1 MFWCWYERAR
11 YKNKRGITDMESQI
25 ELEFQ
30 EVKKKNNTKLVRFM
44 GDLDAT
50 NVETVVEKIFNLL
63 NEGFVNIVGDFAKL
77 RYVNSTG
84 LGILLHFSKI
94 AKEKGGSFKIANV
107 NENVYEIIEI
117 IGASTLLD
125 IYDEVDEAIASLE

>member
-1 MFWCWYERAR
+1 
-11 YKNKRGITDMESQI
+11 MESQI
-25 ELEFQ
+25 ELQFEDIQ
-30 EVKKKNNTKLVRFM
+30 GKPNAKLVRFI

-50 NVETVVEKIFNLL
+50 NVETVIEKTFNLL
-63 NEGFVNIVGDFAKL
+63 NDGYVNIIADFEKL

-84 LGILLHFSKI
+84 LGILLHFSKS

-117 IGASTLLD
+117 IGATSLLE
-125 IYDEVDEAIASLE
+125 IFDELKEAIEAL

>member
-1 MFWCWYERAR
+1 
-11 YKNKRGITDMESQI
+11 MESQI
-25 ELEFQ
+25 ELEF
-30 EVKKKNNTKLVRFM
+30 EDIKNKSSVKLVRFI

-63 NEGFVNIVGDFAKL
+63 NEGYINIVGDFAKL

-84 LGILLHFSKI
+84 LGILLHFSKT
-94 AKEKGGSFKIANV
+94 AREKGGTFKIANV

-125 IYDEVDEAIASLE
+125 IYDELEEAIAALD

>member
-1 MFWCWYERAR
+1 
-11 YKNKRGITDMESQI
+11 MESQI
-25 ELEFQ
+25 ELQYEDVQ
-30 EVKKKNNTKLVRFM
+30 GKSNAKMVRFI

-50 NVETVVEKIFNLL
+50 NVETVIEKTFNLL
-63 NEGFVNIVGDFAKL
+63 NEGFVNIVADFEKL

-84 LGILLHFSKI
+84 LGILLHFSKS

-117 IGASTLLD
+117 IGATSLLE
-125 IYDEVDEAIASLE
+125 IYDELDEAVESLG

>member
-1 MFWCWYERAR
+1 
-11 YKNKRGITDMESQI
+11 MESQI
-25 ELEFQ
+25 ELIYED
-30 EVKKKNNTKLVRFM
+30 VHGKRDAKLIHFV

-50 NVETVVEKIFNLL
+50 NVETVLEKVCNLF
-63 NEGFVNIVGDFAKL
+63 NEGFVNLIADFKKL

-84 LGILLHFSKI
+84 LGILLHFSKS

-117 IGASTLLD
+117 IGAASLLE
-125 IYDEVDEAIASLE
+125 IYDELDEAVAALK

>member
-1 MFWCWYERAR
+1 
-11 YKNKRGITDMESQI
+11 MESQI
-25 ELEFQ
+25 ELEY
-30 EVKKKNNTKLVRFM
+30 EDIKGRPHAKKVRFV

-50 NVETVVEKIFNLL
+50 NVETVLEKICNLL
-63 NEGFVNIVGDFAKL
+63 NEGFTTIVADFKKL

-84 LGILLHFSKI
+84 LGILLHFSKS

-117 IGASTLLD
+117 IGATTLLEIYED
-125 IYDEVDEAIASLE
+125 IDEAVAALK

>member
-1 MFWCWYERAR
+1 
-11 YKNKRGITDMESQI
+11 MESQI
-25 ELEFQ
+25 ELEYEDIQ
-30 EVKKKNNTKLVRFM
+30 AKEDAKLVRFV

-63 NEGFVNIVGDFAKL
+63 NDGKLHIVADFEKL

-84 LGILLHFSKI
+84 LGILLHFSKS

-117 IGASTLLD
+117 IGATSLLE
-125 IYDEVDEAIASLE
+125 IYDDLNEALDALE